1 MATERKAVCFSLNDP
16 VEKEMW
22 ELSKRMNFSA
32 WAKGH
37 LRPLALARIAERESQ
52 VKKTGTL
59 VPVRRVVGS
68 DVPRLSFRNRLAIHF
83 PYTNLDTKNS
93 RLHC

>member
-1 MATERKAVCFSLNDP
+1 MATERKVVCFSLNDP

-22 ELSKRMNFSA
+22 ELSKAMNFSA

-37 LRPLALARIAERESQ
+37 LRPLALARIAEREFQ
-52 VKKTGTL
+52 IKKTGTP

-68 DVPRLSFRNRLAIHF
+68 NVSKA
-83 PYTNLDTKNS
+83 
-93 RLHC
+93 